1 MKKDKKT
8 QLNPSLNNMTM
19 EEVVSFLLAE
29 NEKLRQHNL
38 VLEEA
43 IKMLTNKKYG
53 KSSEKTKDV
62 SKDQLQLQFD
72 EVEELA
78 QEEIEHE
85 DELNETV
92 KVAKKVGRKKPSQ
105 SNANLEV
112 EEIIYPMDDLL
123 DLGYKLIGE
132 KTIEKYRHQPARV
145 WIERHIYPV

>member
-1 MKKDKKT
+1 MKKDNKT
-8 QLNPSLNNMTM
+8 QLNPSFNNMTM

-43 IKMLTNKKYG
+43 IKMLSNKKYS

-62 SKDQLQLQFD
+62 LKGQLQLQFD

-78 QEEIEHE
+78 QEEVEIE
-85 DELNETV
+85 DESTEISEIV
-92 KVAKKVGRKKPSQ
+92 KVVKKVGRKKPSQ
-105 SNANLEV
+105 SNPNLEV
-112 EEIIYPMDDLL
+112 EEINYPMDDLL

-132 KTIEKYRHQPARV
+132 KNN
-145 WIERHIYPV
+145 

>member
-62 SKDQLQLQFD
+62 FKDQLQLQFD

-92 KVAKKVGRKKPSQ
+92 KVAKKVGRKNHHKVMP
-105 SNANLEV
+105 
-112 EEIIYPMDDLL
+112 I
-123 DLGYKLIGE
+123 
-132 KTIEKYRHQPARV
+132 
-145 WIERHIYPV
+145 

>member
-72 EVEELA
+72 EVHAMYKERSNWLEKFEK
-78 QEEIEHE
+78 QENKLSNLHK
-85 DELNETV
+85 LLETV
-92 KVAKKVGRKKPSQ
+92 IKWISGNQIEDYMGKNGSVAKF
-105 SNANLEV
+105 
-112 EEIIYPMDDLL
+112 
-123 DLGYKLIGE
+123 
-132 KTIEKYRHQPARV
+132 
-145 WIERHIYPV
+145 

>member
-72 EVEELA
+72 EVHAMYKERSNWLEKFEK
-78 QEEIEHE
+78 QENKLSNLHK
-85 DELNETV
+85 LLETV
-92 KVAKKVGRKKPSQ
+92 IKWISGNQIEDYMGKNQHKE
-105 SNANLEV
+105 NAQ
-112 EEIIYPMDDLL
+112 DLWVYL
-123 DLGYKLIGE
+123 
-132 KTIEKYRHQPARV
+132 
-145 WIERHIYPV
+145 